1 MKIIN
6 LFKSVLLTFSFTF
19 FFYFNSLAFTLVETP
34 IALDAAWGMT
44 WIDDEQMLI
53 TQKSGEVFLVNSL
66 ITLKLRYFMIYHL
79 CNMVRGGF

>member
-1 MKIIN
+1 MKTLKIIN
-6 LFKSVLLTFSFTF
+6 LFRSFFLTISFIF

-53 TQKSGEVFLVNSL
+53 TQKSGEV
-66 ITLKLRYFMIYHL
+66 
-79 CNMVRGGF
+79 